1 MYVTAKDGKR
11 SVLPPIRDLAARCR
25 DGADFRELAA
35 ELGVAY
41 STLMARFSAAGF
53 ATTGE
58 TTQQA
63 QRRELRES
71 RGGQDRPL
79 WMAAGACL
87 DHHPDLW
94 FADPGHAQAMAR
106 EICNGCPS
114 RLECLDWAIDTN
126 QQYGI
131 FGGLGREERVN
142 LKRREN
148 YWANRK
154 VAS

>member
-1 MYVTAKDGKR
+1 MYVKAKDGKK

-58 TTQQA
+58 SSQQA
-63 QRRELRES
+63 KRRELREVLEQPG
-71 RGGQDRPL
+71 RLTAPTD
-79 WMAAGACL
+79 GACR
-87 DHHPDLW
+87 DYHPDLW
-94 FADPGHAQAMAR
+94 FADKGNAAALAR
-106 EICNGCPS
+106 EVCNGCPS
-114 RLECLDWAIDTN
+114 RRACLEWALETN
-126 QQYGI
+126 EQHGI
-131 FGGLGREERVN
+131 FGGLNREERVN